1 MKKFYKI
8 FLLLGVL
15 ICASNAYAQNQTD
28 MRINEVLVT
37 NTMGYMDDYGYR
49 NGWIELFNTSYGTVN
64 IAGCYLTTDPS
75 NLTMYKIPSGDP
87 KTQIQPQQF
96 AVFYA
101 DGESRRGTFHLGF
114 KIDSTTKVILFVG
127 GDGKTVIDKVELP
140 QLAADQAYGRFND
153 GQGTPVKPSWFYQ
166 SVYNNKKFEAG
177 NVEGTNFGWLKIDMP
192 TPGTNNT
199 DTYGKTKSETMAEA
213 DPWGTFL
220 TLTAMCVTFFALI
233 LLYFVFKNVGKY
245 NIRRSSEK
253 AKEATAGSLIV
264 SAKATSGEVPASVY
278 AAISMAL
285 HLYRTD
291 NEAHDFENTVLTI
304 HKESKTYSPWSSKIY
319 TLRETPQV
327 NKRK

>member
-15 ICASNAYAQNQTD
+15 ICASNAYAQNQSD

-49 NGWIELFNTSYGTVN
+49 SGWIELFNTSYGTVN

-75 NLTMYKIPSGDP
+75 NLTMYIIPKGDVN
-87 KTQIQPQQF
+87 TQIKPRQHV
-96 AVFYA
+96 VFHA
-101 DGESRRGTFHLGF
+101 DGETKRGTFHLGF
-114 KIDSTTKVILFVG
+114 KLDSTTKEILFVG
-127 GDGKTVIDKVELP
+127 GDGKTIIDRIELP
-140 QLAADQAYGRFND
+140 QLPANQSYGRLND
-153 GQGTPVKPSWFYQ
+153 GMGTDKAPTLFYK
-166 SVYNNKKFEAG
+166 SVYKNKEFKAA
-177 NVEGTNFGWLKIDMP
+177 NPEGTKHGWVVIETP
-192 TPGTNNT
+192 TPSTNNSGT
-199 DTYGKTKSETMAEA
+199 EDASKSTVMAEA
-213 DPWGTFL
+213 DPHGGFL

-233 LLYFVFKNVGKY
+233 LLYFVFKNIGKY
-245 NIRRSSEK
+245 NIRKASEK